1 MKLQVSNSNTPT
13 WRNVTVSA
21 EMPKELKPLEEM
33 SKNLWW
39 VWNSAGKRLFRDIDH
54 DLWRQVGENPVMLL
68 QQLSYERYQE
78 IKGDRA
84 MMDRIKEVYAMFKDY
99 MKQPMDNKLPSVAY
113 FSMEYGLCNCL
124 KIYSGGLGVLA
135 GDYIKQA
142 SDSRINMTAVGFLYK
157 YGYFSQS
164 LSIDGQQIA
173 NYESQ
178 NFDQLPIEAVLG
190 EDGQPLILE
199 VPYPGRIVYSHIWRV
214 NVGRMNLYLLD
225 TDLDQNSEWDR
236 QITHKLYGGDWENR
250 IKQEY
255 LLGIGGILMLEK
267 LGIKA
272 DLYHANEGHAA
283 LLNLQRLVDYVQKD
297 HLPFNVALE
306 IVRASSLYTVHT
318 PVPAGHDYFEE
329 SLFGK
334 YLGEYPAKLGIS
346 WSDLMN
352 MGRENPDSNERF
364 SMSVFALNTCQ
375 EANGV
380 SWLHGEVSKK
390 MFAGVWKGYAPEE
403 SHVGYVTN
411 GVHMPTWAATEWKE
425 FYADH
430 LNPDLFMDQS
440 NPEMW
445 KGIFDVPDEDIWN
458 MRMTMKNKF
467 INFVKK
473 DFKEKWLKNQG
484 DPTEVLKIVDKINPN
499 ALIIGFARRF
509 ATYKRAHLLFTD
521 LDRLAKIVNNEKYPV
536 QFVFSGKAHPADG
549 AGQGLIK
556 RITEISKMP
565 QFSGKIIFLEDYN
578 MIVANRL
585 VTGVDIWLNTPTRPL
600 EASGTSGE
608 KAEMNGVLNFS
619 VLDGW
624 WYEGYRFDEKA
635 GWALTDKRTF
645 TDQVQQDKLDAAT
658 IYSMLEN
665 EIIPLYFDK
674 NYKGYSPEWIQ
685 YIKRSIAHIAPHFTM
700 KRQLDDYIS
709 RFYIPEAKRSA
720 KLTANDY
727 AKARDIVA
735 WKEEVAS
742 KWDSIQ
748 VLSCNFDEAHAG
760 VSRTGDAFDIKCTID
775 TKGLGDSIGVE
786 LVYYK
791 EEHGEN
797 KYDGRADLKVVKRDG
812 NIFSYEL
819 KANLKEAG
827 TYRYALR
834 MYPKNPELPHRQD
847 FAYVRWF

>member
-1 MKLQVSNSNTPT
+1 MKLQVSNTNAPA
-13 WRNVTVSA
+13 WRTLTVSA
-21 EMPKELKPLEEM
+21 EIPKELKPLEEM

-39 VWNSAGKRLFRDIDH
+39 VWNSAGKRLFRDLDH
-54 DLWRQVGENPVMLL
+54 DLWREVGENPVMLL
-68 QQLSYERYQE
+68 QQLPFERYQE
-78 IKGDRA
+78 ILKDKELMA
-84 MMDRIKEVYAMFKDY
+84 RIKDVYTMFKDY
-99 MKQPMDNKLPSVAY
+99 MKQPMDKKLPSVAY

-142 SDSRINMTAVGFLYK
+142 SDSRVDMTAVGFLYK

-178 NFDQLPIEAVLG
+178 NFDQLPIEAVLE
-190 EDGQPLILE
+190 EDGSPMILE
-199 VPYPGRIVYSHIWRV
+199 VPYPGRIVYAHIWRV
-214 NVGRMNLYLLD
+214 NVGRMKLYLLD

-255 LLGIGGILMLEK
+255 LLGIGGIIMLNK

-272 DLYHANEGHAA
+272 DIYHANEGHAA
-283 LLNLQRLVDYVQKD
+283 LLNLQRLVDFVQND

-352 MGRENPDSNERF
+352 MGRENPDTNERF

-411 GVHMPTWAATEWKE
+411 GVHMPTWAATEWKD
-425 FYADH
+425 FYGEH
-430 LNPDLFMDQS
+430 LNHDMFKDQS

-445 KGIFDVPDEDIWN
+445 KGIFDVPDEEIWN

-536 QFVFSGKAHPADG
+536 QFIFSGKAHPADG

-565 QFSGKIIFLEDYN
+565 QFEGKIIFLEDYN
-578 MIVANRL
+578 MIVAKRL

-635 GWALTDKRTF
+635 GWALTDKRTY
-645 TDQVQQDKLDAAT
+645 TDQAQQDKLDAAT

-674 NYKGYSPEWIQ
+674 NYKGFSPEWIQ
-685 YIKRSIAHIAPHFTM
+685 YIKRSIGHIAPHFTM
-700 KRQLDDYIS
+700 KRQLDDYIA
-709 RFYIPEAKRSA
+709 RFYIPEAKRAA
-720 KLTANDY
+720 KLEADDF
-727 AKARDIVA
+727 AKAREIVA

-742 KWDSIQ
+742 KWDGIRIISN
-748 VLSCNFDEAHAG
+748 NFDEAYAG
-760 VSRTGDAFDIKCTID
+760 ALRSGDKLNLKVVLD
-775 TKGLGDSIGVE
+775 TNGLGESIGVE
-786 LVYYK
+786 LVSYREK
-791 EEHGEN
+791 HGEST
-797 KYDGRADLKVVKRDG
+797 YEGRQELKVVNVDG
-812 NIFSYEL
+812 SNITYEL
-819 KANLKEAG
+819 DAELTKAG

-834 MYPKNPELPHRQD
+834 MFPKNAELPHRQD

>member
-1 MKLQVSNSNTPT
+1 MKLQVSNSNQPT
-13 WRNVTVSA
+13 WHNLTVST
-21 EMPKELKPLEEM
+21 ELPKQLKPLEEM

-39 VWNSAGKRLFRDIDH
+39 VWNSEGKSLFRDIDK
-54 DLWRQVGENPVMLL
+54 DLWRKVGENPVMLL
-68 QQLSYERYQE
+68 QQISYERLKE
-78 IKGDRA
+78 ILDDKVF
-84 MMDRIKEVYAMFKDY
+84 MDRINLVYASFKDY
-99 MKQPMDNKLPSVAY
+99 MKQPMHNDIPSVAY

-142 SDSRINMTAVGFLYK
+142 SDSRVNMTAVGFLYRF
-157 YGYFSQS
+157 GYFSQS
-164 LSIDGQQIA
+164 LSINGQQVA
-173 NYESQ
+173 NYEAQ
-178 NFDQLPIEAVLG
+178 NFDQLPIDQVLD
-190 EDGQPLILE
+190 ENGQPMILE
-199 VPYPGRIVYSHIWRV
+199 VPYPGRIVYAHIWRV
-214 NVGRMNLYLLD
+214 NVGRMKLYLLD
-225 TDLDQNSEWDR
+225 TDFDRNSEFDR

-255 LLGIGGILMLEK
+255 LLGIGGVLMLNK
-267 LGIKA
+267 LGIKT
-272 DLYHANEGHAA
+272 DLYHCNEGHAA
-283 LLNLQRLVDYVQKD
+283 LLNLQRLVDYVQND
-297 HLPFNVALE
+297 NLPFNVALE
-306 IVRASSLYTVHT
+306 MVRATSLYTVHT

-346 WSDLMN
+346 WNDLIN
-352 MGRENPDSNERF
+352 MGRENPDTNERF

-390 MFAGVWKGYAPEE
+390 MFAGIWKGYSPEE

-411 GVHMPTWAATEWKE
+411 GVHMPTWAASEWKA
-425 FYADH
+425 FYAEK
-430 LNPDLFMDQS
+430 LGQNVFEDQS
-440 NPEMW
+440 NPEAW
-445 KGIFDVPDEDIWN
+445 KGIFEVGDDEIWN

-484 DPTEVLKIVDKINPN
+484 DPSAVVKILDKINPN

-521 LDRLAKIVNNEKYPV
+521 LDRLAKIVNNDQYPV
-536 QFVFSGKAHPADG
+536 QFIFSGKAHPADG
-549 AGQGLIK
+549 AGQGLIQ
-556 RITEISKMP
+556 RIVEISKMP
-565 QFSGKIIFLEDYN
+565 QFQGKIIFLEDYN
-578 MIVANRL
+578 MIVAKRL

-624 WYEGYRFDEKA
+624 WYEGYKLDEEA
-635 GWALTDKRTF
+635 GWALTEKITY
-645 TDQVQQDKLDAAT
+645 TDNAQQDQLDAAT

-665 EIIPLYFDK
+665 QIIPLYFNK

-685 YIKRSIAHIAPHFTM
+685 YIKRSIGHIAPIFTM

-709 RFYIPEAKRSA
+709 RFYQPEAKRA
-720 KLTANDY
+720 HKLALHDF
-727 AKARDIVA
+727 AKAREIVA

-742 KWDSIQ
+742 KWHDIHVIEADYNDS
-748 VLSCNFDEAHAG
+748 LSNALY
-760 VSRTGDAFDIKCTID
+760 TGSDLEVKCKID

-786 LVYYK
+786 LVYYR
-791 EEHGEN
+791 EHDGESTFA
-797 KYDGRADLKVVKRDG
+797 GTEDLKIVNKEGTIYTYALKVK
-812 NIFSYEL
+812 I
-819 KANLKEAG
+819 KEAG
-827 TYRYALR
+827 IFRYALR
-834 MYPKNPELPHRQD
+834 MYPNNKDLPHRMD
-847 FAYVRWF
+847 FAYVRWI

>member
-1 MKLQVSNSNTPT
+1 MKLQVSNTNAPA
-13 WRNVTVSA
+13 WRTLTVSA
-21 EMPKELKPLEEM
+21 EIPKELKPLEEM

-39 VWNSAGKRLFRDIDH
+39 VWNSAGKRLFRDLDH
-54 DLWRQVGENPVMLL
+54 DLWREVGENPVMLL
-68 QQLSYERYQE
+68 QQLPFERYQE
-78 IKGDRA
+78 ILKDKELMA
-84 MMDRIKEVYAMFKDY
+84 RIKEVYAMFKDY
-99 MKQPMDNKLPSVAY
+99 MKQPMDKKLPSVAY

-142 SDSRINMTAVGFLYK
+142 SDSRVDMTAVGFLYK

-178 NFDQLPIEAVLG
+178 NFDQLPIEAVLE
-190 EDGQPLILE
+190 EDGSPMILE
-199 VPYPGRIVYSHIWRV
+199 VPYPGRIVYAHIWRV
-214 NVGRMNLYLLD
+214 NVGRMKLYLLD

-255 LLGIGGILMLEK
+255 LLGIGGIIMLNK

-272 DLYHANEGHAA
+272 DIYHANEGHAA
-283 LLNLQRLVDYVQKD
+283 LLNLQRLVDFVQND

-352 MGRENPDSNERF
+352 MGRENPDTNERF

-411 GVHMPTWAATEWKE
+411 GVHMPTWAATEWKD
-425 FYADH
+425 FYGEH
-430 LNPDLFMDQS
+430 LNHDMFKDQS

-445 KGIFDVPDEDIWN
+445 KGIFDVPDEEIWN

-536 QFVFSGKAHPADG
+536 QFIFSGKAHPADG

-565 QFSGKIIFLEDYN
+565 QFEGKIIFLEDYN
-578 MIVANRL
+578 MIVAKRL

-635 GWALTDKRTF
+635 GWALTDKRTY
-645 TDQVQQDKLDAAT
+645 TDQTQQDKLDAAT

-674 NYKGYSPEWIQ
+674 NYKGFSPEWIQ
-685 YIKRSIAHIAPHFTM
+685 YIKRSIGHIAPHFTM
-700 KRQLDDYIS
+700 KRQLDDYIA
-709 RFYIPEAKRSA
+709 RFYIPEAKRAA
-720 KLTANDY
+720 KLEADDF
-727 AKARDIVA
+727 AKAREIVA

-742 KWDSIQ
+742 KWDGIRIISN
-748 VLSCNFDEAHAG
+748 NFDEAYAG
-760 VSRTGDAFDIKCTID
+760 ALRSGDKLNLKVVLD
-775 TKGLGDSIGVE
+775 TNGLGESIGVE
-786 LVYYK
+786 LVSYREK
-791 EEHGEN
+791 HGEST
-797 KYDGRADLKVVKRDG
+797 YEGRQELKVVNVDG
-812 NIFSYEL
+812 SNVTYEL
-819 KANLKEAG
+819 DAELTKAG

-834 MYPKNPELPHRQD
+834 MFPKNAELPHRQD